1 MLYHNALH
9 NICKHIFFQ
18 KWNIHFIGFSPHSTV
33 FFLPNMRCFG
43 KAILQLG
50 ENIAYFFRYSIC
62 KGAELASAT
71 VAWHWLFFC
80 LALKL
85 SYKILP
91 RNNHTKKI
99 ALRPQSGTGW
109 FKPRSAPLSI
119 CVVFVIWK
127 LFRSISYV
135 LTMIE
140 RSKASLTVF
149 D

>member
-1 MLYHNALH
+1 M
-9 NICKHIFFQ
+9 KHTFHWLQ
-18 KWNIHFIGFSPHSTV
+18 STLDSY
-33 FFLPNMRCFG
+33 FLPNMRCFG

-99 ALRPQSGTGW
+99 ALRPQSGTG
-109 FKPRSAPLSI
+109 
-119 CVVFVIWK
+119 
-127 LFRSISYV
+127 
-135 LTMIE
+135 
-140 RSKASLTVF
+140 
-149 D
+149 